1 MTEKSLYPLFGIV
14 SVLNTPFTTDNRI
27 DYNGLKHNIIYAMS
41 AGVAGFLV
49 PGMAAEVHSLSKSER
64 MDLVTFVLE
73 QVNGKIPVIVG
84 TSERDFSKNLELLKE
99 YIGLGCNDVL
109 FQIPYLN
116 DSDFSDKFM
125 RLADL
130 GPKMIMLQDWDFN
143 GYGLPD
149 ELILDLFEKVEAFR
163 CLKVETIP
171 AGVKYSRIIEGSD
184 GRLNVS
190 GGWAVMQMMEALERG
205 VHCFMPTGM
214 HYVYTEIYRLFKDG
228 QVDEARQW
236 FEKILPVLAFS
247 NQHLDISI
255 YFFKKLL
262 HAQGYYGT
270 DYVRSPQLTFDSHHQ
285 HQAEYHID
293 RIISI
298 ESEIEKNRKS
308 KLINI

>member
-1 MTEKSLYPLFGIV
+1 MTNKTLYPLFGIV
-14 SVLNTPFTTDNRI
+14 SVLNTPFTVDNEI
-27 DYNGLKHNIIYAMS
+27 DYPGLKKNIQYALS

-49 PGMAAEVHSLSKSER
+49 PGMAAEVHSLSKRER
-64 MDLVTFVLE
+64 MDLVGFVLGE
-73 QVNGKIPVIVG
+73 VNGKIPVIVG
-84 TSERDFSKNLELLKE
+84 TSEQDFSKNLQLLDE
-99 YIGLGCNDVL
+99 YIRLGCSEVL
-109 FQIPYLN
+109 FQIPYQN
-116 DSDFSDKFM
+116 DDDFSEKFM

-149 ELILDLFEKVEAFR
+149 ELILSLFEKVESFR

-171 AGVKYSRIIEGSD
+171 AGVKYSRIIEGSN
-184 GRLNVS
+184 GMLNVS

-205 VHCFMPTGM
+205 VHSFMPTGM
-214 HYVYTEIYRLFKDG
+214 HYTYTEIYRLFKGG
-228 QVDEARQW
+228 QIEEARQW

-262 HAQGYYGT
+262 HKQGYYDT
-270 DYVRSPQLTFDSHHQ
+270 DAVRSPQLTFDSHHQ
-285 HQAEYHID
+285 RQAAYHID

-298 ESEIEKNRKS
+298 ESEIEKNRNSKS
-308 KLINI
+308 INF